1 MMIKFFI
8 LLTTLCAFNQGV
20 FAETLSATD
29 DYVYEVKQGDNL
41 GKLSRDVLDSPA
53 RWNEVARYNKLK
65 NPNFIKPSQQL
76 NIPLAWLKNT
86 HAVAHIE
93 FVTGAVLLNGQ
104 SARMGDAMS
113 KDAVLE
119 TPAGGSVRL
128 SLPDGSTINVLEKS
142 NVAVKQLT
150 KQQRGNFFNS
160 IFRLV
165 SGRIEVFKKK
175 YSLGQAPLH
184 IQGQNATIGVRGTHF
199 RVAQVGSDT
208 LAEIEDGGVVFGAEQ
223 SAQLLALSGGQ
234 GSVADGIHPPQVIA
248 LLAQPKFPTEKTV
261 FSPTTISFTMRELS
275 GATGYRGEVAE
286 DESFNQ
292 LVTPV
297 SAEGN
302 VVNIAGLSEG
312 RYWLRLRAVDQHG
325 LQGKE
330 GKVSFTVKWSPS
342 SSHALSF
349 EPSSVVLNPP
359 VFEQGAQITVNWQ
372 GEAMRQYE
380 LQVASSTDF
389 LLPWITQISQGTQLS
404 VPTPMP
410 GHYYMRVRALN
421 GKTAGEWSNL
431 VDLNVE

>member
-1 MMIKFFI
+1 MEGHCHPLCKMYFLIPFGGAYP
-8 LLTTLCAFNQGV
+8 LYCTMGCRLVTTLSTLCAFNQGV

-41 GKLSRDVLDSPA
+41 GKLSGDVLDSPA

-184 IQGQNATIGVRGTHF
+184 IQGQNATIGVRGGPQGQARIIF
-199 RVAQVGSDT
+199 R
-208 LAEIEDGGVVFGAEQ
+208 LC
-223 SAQLLALSGGQ
+223 
-234 GSVADGIHPPQVIA
+234 
-248 LLAQPKFPTEKTV
+248 
-261 FSPTTISFTMRELS
+261 R
-275 GATGYRGEVAE
+275 
-286 DESFNQ
+286 
-292 LVTPV
+292 
-297 SAEGN
+297 
-302 VVNIAGLSEG
+302 
-312 RYWLRLRAVDQHG
+312 
-325 LQGKE
+325 
-330 GKVSFTVKWSPS
+330 S
-342 SSHALSF
+342 SSRNAHCAYQCCKVTHTFLHAATFKSGFQFCFRLCEYRSYSRC
-349 EPSSVVLNPP
+349 P
-359 VFEQGAQITVNWQ
+359 
-372 GEAMRQYE
+372 
-380 LQVASSTDF
+380 
-389 LLPWITQISQGTQLS
+389 
-404 VPTPMP
+404 
-410 GHYYMRVRALN
+410 
-421 GKTAGEWSNL
+421 
-431 VDLNVE
+431 